1 MSLPSSDSNVP
12 SLSRRAAL
20 QSGLAAGAALWGA
33 SALSPLST
41 QAADL
46 LADKAADD
54 KGWIDAHVHV
64 WTPDVK
70 KYPLASGYKVA
81 DMKPASFTP
90 KELWDQAEPENVRR
104 VVLIQMSFY
113 GFDNGY
119 MLQAIRDYP
128 GRFAGVA
135 VIDENDQP
143 AEEMLRLKKHGVTGF
158 RILPGGRPVE
168 KWLDGPGMAEM
179 WKCGAEEN
187 LAMCHLID
195 ANSLPYVDKMCAKYP
210 DTPVVIDH
218 FARIGVDGKI
228 RDEDVKKLCKL
239 AQHERTSV
247 KISAYYALGKK
258 RSPYTDLIPM
268 IQKLLD
274 AYGAERLMWA
284 TDCPYQVDPGHNY
297 HDSIALVRDHM
308 DSLSEGDRDMLLRG
322 TAERVFF
329 GG

>member
-1 MSLPSSDSNVP
+1 MSSLNQPHD
-12 SLSRRAAL
+12 LSRREVM
-20 QSGLAAGAALWGA
+20 QTSLAAGAALIGA
-33 SALSPLST
+33 NAMSPLASM
-41 QAADL
+41 AEDL
-46 LADKAADD
+46 LGAEARER
-54 KGWIDAHVHV
+54 GWIDAHVHV
-64 WTPDVK
+64 WTPDTD
-70 KYPLASGYKVA
+70 KYPLAAGYTVK

-90 KELWDQAEPENVRR
+90 SELWDQAEPEGVRR

-113 GFDNGY
+113 GTDNGY

-135 VIDENDQP
+135 VIDENDKP
-143 AEEMLRLKKHGVTGF
+143 AEEMRRLKKHGVAGF
-158 RILPGGRPVE
+158 RILPRKRPVE
-168 KWLDGPGMAEM
+168 TWLDGPGMAEM

-195 ANSLPYVDKMCAKYP
+195 ANSLPFVHKMCQKYP

-228 RDEDVKKLCKL
+228 RDEDVKNLCRL
-239 AQHERTSV
+239 ARHERTSV
-247 KISAYYALGKK
+247 KVSAFYALGQK
-258 RSPYTDLIPM
+258 RSPYKDLIPL
-268 IQKLLD
+268 IGKLLD
-274 AYGAERLMWA
+274 AFGPDRLMWA

-297 HDSIALVRDHM
+297 HDSIALIRDQM
-308 DSLSEGDRDMLLRG
+308 DSLSDGDRNAILRG